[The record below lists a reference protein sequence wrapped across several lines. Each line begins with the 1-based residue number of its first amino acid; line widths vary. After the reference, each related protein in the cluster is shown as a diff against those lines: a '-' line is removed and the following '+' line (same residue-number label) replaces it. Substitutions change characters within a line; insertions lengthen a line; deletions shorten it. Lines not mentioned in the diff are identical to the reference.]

1 MARTIEKLKA
11 LQVTREDRPGRYPD
25 GGGLYLQVSASRS
38 KSWVFRYRSSG
49 HLSTN
54 GKPLSREMGLGSVN
68 DVGLSDARQ
77 RAQEARRKLNDG
89 IDPIEARQAE
99 ASAKEAAKSKTMTF
113 AEAARK
119 CIASKRAGW
128 KNEKHAGQ
136 WESTLLGAAT
146 LHLQRMPVGA
156 ITTADIMLVLQPLWT
171 RIPETADRLRN
182 RIEAV
187 LGWAGAHGYRTGEN
201 CARWKKHLDQLLPK
215 KSDVRPV
222 KHHPALPFAEVPKFV
237 DRLRLQE
244 GIAARAL
251 EWTVLAAA
259 RTGETIGAKLDEIDR
274 QQCVWIVPAVRM
286 KAKRPHRVPLTD
298 RMIELVD
305 ELRDLQEGQEWIFPS
320 PDQEEGPL
328 SNGAM
333 LALLERMGAG
343 HITVHGFRSSFRD
356 WASEMTAFDEDV
368 IEFSLSHVEGSKA
381 KAAYKRSDLLDKRRL
396 LMTAWASFV
405 EHGAPQGAVV
415 LNLPSRVG

>member
-11 LQVTREDRPGRYPD
+11 LQVTREARPGRYPD
-25 GGGLYLQVSASRS
+25 GGGLYLQVSSTGS
-38 KSWVFRYRSSG
+38 KSWVFRYRSNG
-49 HLSTN
+49 HLSTS
-54 GKPLSREMGLGSVN
+54 GKPLSREMGLGSIH
-68 DVGLSDARQ
+68 DVGLSEARQ
-77 RAQEARRKLNDG
+77 AAQEARRKLQQG
-89 IDPIEARQAE
+89 IDPIEARQTLRAATE
-99 ASAKEAAKSKTMTF
+99 AVKSKSMTF

-119 CIASKRAGW
+119 CIAAKQAGW

-136 WESTLLGAAT
+136 WESTLLGKRT
-146 LHLQRMPVGA
+146 LHLQRMQVA
-156 ITTADIMLVLQPLWT
+156 QIETADVIRVLQPIWT
-171 RIPETADRLRN
+171 EIPETADRLRN

-201 CARWKKHLDQLLPK
+201 CARWRKHLDQLLPK

-237 DRLRLQE
+237 ERLRLQE

-251 EWTVLAAA
+251 EWTILAAG
-259 RTGETIGAKLDEIDR
+259 RTGETIGAKLGEVDR
-274 QQCVWIVPAVRM
+274 QQLVWTVPAMRM
-286 KAKRPHRVPLTD
+286 KAKRPLRVPLSA
-298 RMIELVD
+298 RMIEILD
-305 ELRDLQEGQEWIFPS
+305 ELRDLQEGQEWIFLS
-320 PDQEEGPL
+320 PDQDKGPL

-368 IEFSLSHVEGSKA
+368 IEFALSHVEGSKA
-381 KAAYKRSDLLDKRRL
+381 KAAYKRSDLLEKRRL
-396 LMTAWASFV
+396 LMTAWATFV
-405 EHGAPQGAVV
+405 QDGAPQGAIV
-415 LNLPSRVG
+415 LNMPSRT